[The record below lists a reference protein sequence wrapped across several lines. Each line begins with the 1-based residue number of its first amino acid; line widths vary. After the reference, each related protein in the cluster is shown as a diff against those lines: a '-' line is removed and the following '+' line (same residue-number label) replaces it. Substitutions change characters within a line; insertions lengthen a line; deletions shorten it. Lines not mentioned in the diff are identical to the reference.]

1 MVKVSVILLP
11 QGFNVLLFYLS
22 KPYFIGK
29 KSLPAMNLL
38 DRVVPKKSGFFDSIS
53 KMLQRNNQ
61 VNEKQQS
68 SRNNSGVVVKGLD
81 GLRIQLSKCCNPI
94 PGDDIMGFV
103 SQGQGIKVHR
113 RDCPNIQQ
121 PEIKARLIDVYW
133 DFASISTMKFQ
144 ADLEIVGLDRPNLLN
159 DVVTSLGQM
168 KINIL
173 NIHADVVDMKAIIKL
188 KISVED
194 ASRLQQAIDNIDRIQ
209 GIYEIKR
216 FSVHFE
222 QQVVDAARDNVE
234 GLVGQKLREAQI
246 PYKKVEAVMD
256 TSSSDSIGISKLI
269 VTTDNPEDKIRI
281 QKYLEEH
288 LQIQTEV
295 AVE

>member
-1 MVKVSVILLP
+1 
-11 QGFNVLLFYLS
+11 
-22 KPYFIGK
+22 
-29 KSLPAMNLL
+29 MN
-38 DRVVPKKSGFFDSIS
+38 
-53 KMLQRNNQ
+53 
-61 VNEKQQS
+61 
-68 SRNNSGVVVKGLD
+68 
-81 GLRIQLSKCCNPI
+81 
-94 PGDDIMGFV
+94 
-103 SQGQGIKVHR
+103 GIKEWSAILCLAALASCMLEMIIPSGRMEKIMRFVLGGFLL
-113 RDCPNIQQ
+113 CAIISPISN
-121 PEIKARLIDVYW
+121 L
-133 DFASISTMKFQ
+133 DFHFP
-144 ADLEIVGLDRPNLLN
+144 DLEVSD
-159 DVVTSLGQM
+159 S
-168 KINIL
+168 
-173 NIHADVVDMKAIIKL
+173 
-188 KISVED
+188 S
-194 ASRLQQAIDNIDRIQ
+194 QAQ
-209 GIYEIKR
+209 S

>member
-1 MVKVSVILLP
+1 MVRDP
-11 QGFNVLLFYLS
+11 MPG
-22 KPYFIGK
+22 G
-29 KSLPAMNLL
+29 
-38 DRVVPKKSGFFDSIS
+38 SG
-53 KMLQRNNQ
+53 
-61 VNEKQQS
+61 
-68 SRNNSGVVVKGLD
+68 
-81 GLRIQLSKCCNPI
+81 QLYA
-94 PGDDIMGFV
+94 G
-103 SQGQGIKVHR
+103 
-113 RDCPNIQQ
+113 
-121 PEIKARLIDVYW
+121 
-133 DFASISTMKFQ
+133 
-144 ADLEIVGLDRPNLLN
+144 N
-159 DVVTSLGQM
+159 DYSLG
-168 KINIL
+168 KNGENYAVCL
-173 NIHADVVDMKAIIKL
+173 G
-188 KISVED
+188 
-194 ASRLQQAIDNIDRIQ
+194 RLFTVRYDFSQAQ
-209 GIYEIKR
+209 S